1 MTHDGNIVG
10 EKRNRYVRGGNTG
23 TWGSQSAM
31 VLDPVT
37 GYMETSGD
45 YARAFDGDRKENF
58 LKVYR
63 ANGLAFYKTCKDLSI
78 SSHTI
83 THHVKND
90 PKFADEIKQAEREF
104 AEELEA
110 KSRGVALSKDSATLE
125 RIFHL
130 RALFPDKYARDL
142 KGQGGEKI
150 EINVIGDVMISH
162 KKSFDVVETDI
173 VLEVES
179 ASTENPVVTV
189 HQTPQTGDVST
200 VAHSLSE
207 ERTTDGRPY

>member
-1 MTHDGNIVG
+1 
-10 EKRNRYVRGGNTG
+10 
-23 TWGSQSAM
+23 M

-45 YARAFDGDRKENF
+45 YARAFDGERKENF

-90 PKFADEIKQAEREF
+90 PKFADEIKQAEREY

-110 KSRGVALSKDSATLE
+110 KSRGVALNKDSATLE

-142 KGQGGEKI
+142 KASGGEKI
-150 EINVIGDVMISH
+150 EINVIGDVMINQ
-162 KKSFDVVETDI
+162 KKSFDAVETNI
-173 VLEVES
+173 VREVES
-179 ASTENPVVTV
+179 ASIEMPTVTF
-189 HQTPQTGDVST
+189 HQTPQVEST
-200 VAHSLSE
+200 PTEMNSLSVDS
-207 ERTTDGRPY
+207 TTDGRPY